1 MLMYSTKQ
9 GSERRR
15 LDIEDGV
22 LAVNPLAKDPEPT
35 NRLGSGMGIGTGV
48 RIAFHGDGR
57 EWTIV
62 MDEREAATLS
72 HYMRRLWASRLTKH
86 VDAFEDLSVVNQEDR
101 ERLEMLANLAQ
112 GEDVPELP
120 DWQGK

>member
-22 LAVNPLAKDPEPT
+22 LAVNPLARDPEPA
-35 NRLGSGMGIGTGV
+35 NRLGSDMGIGAGV

-86 VDAFEDLSVVNQEDR
+86 VNAFKDHSVVNQEDR
-101 ERLEMLANLAQ
+101 ERIEMLKDLAQ
-112 GEDVPELP
+112 GEDVPEIP
-120 DWQGK
+120 DWP

>member
-15 LDIEDGV
+15 LDVEDGV
-22 LAVNPLAKDPEPT
+22 LAVNVLAKDPEPA
-35 NRLGSGMGIGTGV
+35 NRLGSGAGIGTGV

-62 MDEREAATLS
+62 MDEREAATLF
-72 HYMRRLWASRLTKH
+72 HYMRKLWASRLTKH
-86 VDAFEDLSVVNQEDR
+86 IDAFGELAVTNDEDR
-101 ERLEMLANLAQ
+101 ERLEMLADLAR
-112 GEDVPELP
+112 GEQIPELP
-120 DWQGK
+120 DCLRE

>member
-22 LAVNPLAKDPEPT
+22 LALNPLAEDPEPA
-35 NRLGSGMGIGTGV
+35 NRLGSGAGMGTGV

-72 HYMRRLWASRLTKH
+72 HYMRRLWASRLAKH
-86 VDAFEDLSVVNQEDR
+86 ISAFEEFSVVNREDR
-101 ERLEMLANLAQ
+101 ERMEMLAELA
-112 GEDVPELP
+112 GEDVPQIP
-120 DWQGK
+120 AGS

>member
-22 LAVNPLAKDPEPT
+22 LAVNPMAEDPEPA
-35 NRLGSGMGIGTGV
+35 NRLGSSAGIRTGV

-62 MDEREAATLS
+62 MDEREAVTLS
-72 HYMRRLWASRLTKH
+72 HYLRRLWASRLAKH
-86 VDAFEDLSVVNQEDR
+86 ISAFDELSVVNQEDR
-101 ERLEMLANLAQ
+101 ERVEMLADLA
-112 GEDVPELP
+112 GEDVPHIP
-120 DWQGK
+120 N